1 MKKILW
7 IGNSFTYYNDLPKI
21 FEEVAR
27 AEGKSIFC
35 DSVTKGGWYLHA
47 HADPQDEIGSIVAQ
61 KLENDW
67 DAVILQEQS
76 YHPVRDHK
84 DYADAAAS
92 IISRCKNA
100 RIYLY
105 QTWSYAPDSPKL
117 ISTGLRFETM
127 HRALRDSITAAG
139 AELQVGIA
147 PVGDALYRAVT
158 EYPELQMYISDHYH
172 PAPNLSYLAALVFYK
187 TIYGEGAT
195 RHIPETVSAQDAKIL
210 QHIGAMK

>member
-1 MKKILW
+1 MI
-7 IGNSFTYYNDLPKI
+7 IGMPKEVKHNEFRVAMVPSAVMEFKLRGHEVLVEKDAGTKAGFTD
-21 FEEVAR
+21 
-27 AEGKSIFC
+27 
-35 DSVTKGGWYLHA
+35 
-47 HADPQDEIGSIVAQ
+47 
-61 KLENDW
+61 
-67 DAVILQEQS
+67 
-76 YHPVRDHK
+76 K